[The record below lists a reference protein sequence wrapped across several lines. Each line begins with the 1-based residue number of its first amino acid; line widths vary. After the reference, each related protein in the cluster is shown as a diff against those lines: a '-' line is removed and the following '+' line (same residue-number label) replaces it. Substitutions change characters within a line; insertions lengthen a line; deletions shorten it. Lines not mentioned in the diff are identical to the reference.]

1 VETWLSKDILNE
13 ITNGIVHLEY
23 ENVKKLVNSALEKD
37 IKPLDVLEALRKGLE
52 KVGEKFEKQE
62 YFLSELIM
70 AGEIMK
76 DLLNILKPYLLSKTP
91 KAKGKIVLGTI
102 LGDLHDIGKD
112 IIKTLLISSGF
123 EVYDL
128 GIDVS
133 PEQFVKK
140 AKEVDADIIGI
151 SALLST
157 TVPTTAE
164 VIKYLEKA
172 KLRKKVKVIIG
183 GAAVRKEHIKKY
195 GVDAAVNDAMEGL
208 NIIKAWMGTK

>member
-1 VETWLSKDILNE
+1 MSKDILNE

-23 ENVKKLVNSALEKD
+23 ENVKKLVNSALEKG
-37 IKPLDVLEALRKGLE
+37 IKPLDVLEALRRGLE

-76 DLLNILKPYLLSKTP
+76 DLLNILKPYLLSENP

-128 GIDVS
+128 GIDVP
-133 PEQFVKK
+133 PEQFVEK

-208 NIIKAWMGTK
+208 NIIKAWMETK

>member
-1 VETWLSKDILNE
+1 LSKDILNE

-23 ENVKKLVNSALEKD
+23 ENVKKLVNSALEKG
-37 IKPLDVLEALRKGLE
+37 IKPLDVLEALRRGLE

-76 DLLNILKPYLLSKTP
+76 DLLNILKPYLLSENP

-128 GIDVS
+128 GIDVP
-133 PEQFVKK
+133 PEQFVEK

-208 NIIKAWMGTK
+208 NIIKAWMETK

>member
-1 VETWLSKDILNE
+1 MPKDILKG
-13 ITNGIVHLEY
+13 IADGIVNLEY
-23 ENVKKLVNSALEKD
+23 ENVKKLVNSALEKN
-37 IKPLDVLEALRKGLE
+37 IKPLDILEALRKGLE
-52 KVGEKFEKQE
+52 KVGEKFEEQE
-62 YFLSELIM
+62 YFLSDLIM

-76 DLLNILKPYLLSKTP
+76 DLLNILKPYLLSETSKV
-91 KAKGKIVLGTI
+91 KGKIVLGTI

-164 VIKYLEKA
+164 VVKYLEEA
-172 KLRKKVKVIIG
+172 GLRKKVKVIIG
-183 GAAVRKEHIKKY
+183 GAAVRKEYTKKY
-195 GVDAAVNDAMEGL
+195 GVDAAVNDAIEGL
-208 NIIKAWMGTK
+208 NIIKAWMGIK

>member
-1 VETWLSKDILNE
+1 MLSKDILKR
-13 ITNGIVHLEY
+13 ITDGIVNLEY
-23 ENVKKLVNSALEKD
+23 ENVKKLINSALEKD
-37 IKPLDVLEALRKGLE
+37 IKPLEILEALRKGLE

-76 DLLNILKPYLLSKTP
+76 DLLNTLKPYLFSGITKV
-91 KAKGKIVLGTI
+91 KGKIVLGTI

-128 GIDVS
+128 GIDVP

-140 AKEVDADIIGI
+140 AEEVHADIIGI

-157 TVPTTAE
+157 TVPITAE
-164 VIKYLEKA
+164 VVKYLEEA
-172 KLRKKVKVIIG
+172 NLRKKVKVIIG

-195 GVDAAVNDAMEGL
+195 GVDAAVNDAIEGL
-208 NIIKAWMGTK
+208 NIIKTWMGIK

>member
-1 VETWLSKDILNE
+1 LSKDILNE

-157 TVPTTAE
+157 TVPTTAK

>member
-1 VETWLSKDILNE
+1 MLPKDILKG
-13 ITNGIVHLEY
+13 IADGIVNLEY
-23 ENVKKLVNSALEKD
+23 ENVKKLVNSALEKN
-37 IKPLDVLEALRKGLE
+37 IKPLDILEALRKGLE
-52 KVGEKFEKQE
+52 KVGEKFEEQE
-62 YFLSELIM
+62 YFLSDLIM

-76 DLLNILKPYLLSKTP
+76 DLLNILKPYLLSETSKV
-91 KAKGKIVLGTI
+91 KGKIVLGTI

-164 VIKYLEKA
+164 VVKYLEEA
-172 KLRKKVKVIIG
+172 GLRKKVKVIIG
-183 GAAVRKEHIKKY
+183 GAAVRKEYTKKY
-195 GVDAAVNDAMEGL
+195 GVDAAVNDAIEGL
-208 NIIKAWMGTK
+208 NIIKAWMGIK